1 MRKIICVLVIVGSFS
16 PQAARAQYGSAAGT
30 IDTGEVVPVRVSED
44 VTAAKADGR
53 IFAGTVDTD
62 VRDTNGRVAIPA
74 GSPVELTARSTSGDA
89 LALDLDSVMVNGRR
103 YAVRAS
109 GESTNNKQGIGANKK
124 TAVYVGGGALL
135 GSILGAVVG
144 GGKGAAVGAAAG
156 AAAGAGTQIVTQ
168 GKSISVPRGSVVTFR
183 LDRPLDVGVADTGV
197 TLNGQHYHRY

>member
-1 MRKIICVLVIVGSFS
+1 VRKLIYVLVICGSFL
-16 PQAARAQYGSAAGT
+16 PRAAQAQYGSVSGT
-30 IDTGEVVPVRVSED
+30 VDTGEVVPVRVNED
-44 VTAAKADGR
+44 ITASKADGR
-53 IFAGTVDTD
+53 IFTGTVDTD
-62 VRDTNGRVAIPA
+62 VKDTTGRVAIPA
-74 GSPVELTARSTSGDA
+74 GSPVELTARSSGDA
-89 LALDLDSVMVNGRR
+89 LALDLDSLTVNGQR

-109 GESTNNKQGIGANKK
+109 SESTASNQQGIGANKK

-168 GKSISVPRGSVVTFR
+168 GKSISVPRNSVVTFR

-197 TLNGQHYHRY
+197 SLNGHHYHRY